1 MRNGARTH
9 IPVTIST
16 ARCSARPTLPCFAKT
31 EMTMF
36 TLMTST
42 VAEQVESS
50 ERALKLVATVSSAN
64 TNNIY

>member
-42 VAEQVESS
+42 VAEQVESYR
-50 ERALKLVATVSSAN
+50 ELRKGTEVGRN
-64 TNNIY
+64 GQ